1 MLVFEKKLLFTLLS
15 ISSLFSIA
23 LIVILSF
30 AMNQASEI
38 ETLKNDVSKRA
49 TIFKKNVAIGSKH
62 KLLVYKN
69 ICYHMIKK
77 GLDKFNREGKKIS

>member
-1 MLVFEKKLLFTLLS
+1 MLVFEKLLFTLLS

-38 ETLKNDVSKRA
+38 ETLKMMYQKERR
-49 TIFKKNVAIGSKH
+49 F
-62 KLLVYKN
+62 
-69 ICYHMIKK
+69 
-77 GLDKFNREGKKIS
+77 

>member
-1 MLVFEKKLLFTLLS
+1 MMVGVTMKYVSIRKLLFTLLS

-38 ETLKNDVSKRA
+38 ETLKMMYQKSDDFKR
-49 TIFKKNVAIGSKH
+49 TWRLVPSTSCWFTRIFAIT
-62 KLLVYKN
+62 
-69 ICYHMIKK
+69 
-77 GLDKFNREGKKIS
+77 

>member
-1 MLVFEKKLLFTLLS
+1 MKYVSIRKKLLFTLLS

-49 TIFKKNVAIGSKH
+49 TILKNVAIGSKH
-62 KLLVYKN
+62 RLLVYKN

-77 GLDKFNREGKKIS
+77 D